1 MNKFFFSIAIALLF
15 VLRLSAQDAKPQA
28 FHKFNDNSFSKERL
42 TRIDEV
48 LQQYIDSNWIKGAV
62 AYIMHKGNVVYDKP
76 FGMNDI
82 NQHKQMKSDVIF
94 RIASQTKAVT
104 SAAVMILFEEGK
116 FLLDDPIS
124 KYIPSFSK
132 PKVLKSFNEKDS
144 SYTTEPSKREITI
157 RDLLTHTSGLG
168 YAQIGSP
175 KMKAIY
181 AKAGIEAGFLPHKM
195 LLADAINRL
204 GKLPLE
210 RQPGEQ
216 WSYSLSIDVLGRL
229 IEVASGLT
237 LDDFL
242 QNRLFAPLGMNDTY
256 FNLPKQKQV
265 RLANV
270 YTEDP
275 TTHALKEWNN
285 EVFPGITI
293 DYPINNNGY
302 YAGGAGLVST
312 VKDYATFL
320 QMFLN
325 GGSYNGHQILSR
337 RTVEIMT
344 MNQIG
349 ELSLG
354 DNKFGL
360 GFEITTAKGMGKLGQ
375 TAGSF
380 AWGGFF
386 GTSYWADP
394 TEGIVALLFI
404 QQYPFSHGELHD
416 KFKALV
422 YQALK

>member
-1 MNKFFFSIAIALLF
+1 MNKVFFSVAITLCFAIQLF
-15 VLRLSAQDAKPQA
+15 AQAPKPQTID
-28 FHKFNDNSFSKERL
+28 KSDNNGFSQERL
-42 TRIDEV
+42 NRIDQV

-62 AYIMHKGNVVYDKP
+62 AYITHKGNIVYNKP
-76 FGMNDI
+76 FGVDND
-82 NQHKQMKSDVIF
+82 KQMTSDVIF

-104 SAAVMILFEEGK
+104 SVAVMMLFEEGK

-132 PKVLKSFNEKDS
+132 PQVLKSFHEKDS

-175 KMKAIY
+175 QMKAIY

-195 LLADAINRL
+195 LLSEAIDKL

-210 RQPGEQ
+210 HQPGER

-229 IEVASGLT
+229 VEIASGLT
-237 LDDFL
+237 LDNFL
-242 QNRLFAPLGMNDTY
+242 QTRLFAPLGMNDTY
-256 FNLPKQKQV
+256 FSLPKHKQA
-265 RLANV
+265 RLASV

-275 TTHALKEWNN
+275 AAHGLKLWDNK
-285 EVFPGITI
+285 VFPGITI

-312 VKDYATFL
+312 VKDYAVFL
-320 QMFLN
+320 QMLLN
-325 GGSYNGHQILSR
+325 GGHYNGYQILSR

-354 DNKFGL
+354 NNKFGL
-360 GFEITTAKGMGKLGQ
+360 GFEITTNKGMGKLGQ
-375 TAGSF
+375 TEGSF

-394 TEGIVALLFI
+394 QEGIAALLFI
-404 QQYPFSHGELHD
+404 QQYPFSHRELHD